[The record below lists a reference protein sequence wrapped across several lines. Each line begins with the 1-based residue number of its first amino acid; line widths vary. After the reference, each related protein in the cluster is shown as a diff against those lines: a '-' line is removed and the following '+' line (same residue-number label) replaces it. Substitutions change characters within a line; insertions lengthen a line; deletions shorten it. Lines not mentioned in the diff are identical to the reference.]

1 MSFIW
6 HAFDYSFKLVC
17 ILVTI
22 FMVSWFAIRPYFKNE
37 DATAISFKSFYSEP
51 YLVYPSASVCFTSPY
66 EGERLKITSNIS
78 RISDYGDFLS
88 GEGDSWNK
96 DLFDVD
102 FKNVS
107 LKPLDYIL
115 GYKMKYWNMT
125 EITKLYNETNNLVQ
139 PTIRLIMPNMICY
152 GIDLKMTKETI
163 MSGIII
169 KTNIFPNMIRPSHV
183 DDPFLMN
190 RGLNVIL
197 HYPNQLLNTKWW
209 KSDWPTRS
217 DQASK
222 SFSIVYDIRG
232 VEVIRLR
239 NKRGETCYDDIKYDY
254 DSEVFKEILD
264 NAECKPP
271 YTSLRDDLKICD
283 DQSKMK
289 EINQNHSKLFSG
301 LHLGFKPCNLLVKV
315 NYEVTEIDTEET
327 DPASFTINFNYKDD
341 QIKVIQMVRAYD
353 LGALVGN
360 VGGYI
365 GLFLGYTLMMIPEI
379 LKRIGQF
386 CAENSNTR
394 TQVMQN
400 NDSVVEEQVDIDR
413 LKFQI
418 RSLEKRIDEIQS

>member
-6 HAFDYSFKLVC
+6 HAFDYSFKLTC

-22 FMVSWFAIRPYFKNE
+22 FMVVWFGIRPYLKNE
-37 DATAISFKSFYSEP
+37 DATAISFKSFYTEAD
-51 YLVYPSASVCFTSPY
+51 LVYPSASVCFTSPY
-66 EGERLKITSNIS
+66 EGQELKMTNNITS
-78 RISDYGDFLS
+78 ISDYTDFLS
-88 GEGDSWNK
+88 GKGDPWNK

-115 GYKMKYWNMT
+115 GYKMKYRNMT
-125 EITKLYNETNNLVQ
+125 EITKLYNESKTFVI

-169 KTNIFPNMIRPSHV
+169 KTNIFSNMIRPSHV
-183 DDPFLMN
+183 DPSSMN

-239 NKRGETCYDDIKYDY
+239 NKRGEICNDDINYDY

-271 YTSLRDDLKICD
+271 YTSLRDDLKTCD
-283 DQSKMK
+283 DQSKLK
-289 EINQNHSKLFSG
+289 KINQNHFKLFSG
-301 LHLGFKPCNLLVKV
+301 LHLGFKPCKLLVKV

-379 LKRIGQF
+379 LKRIGKF
-386 CAENSNTR
+386 CADNSNIR

-400 NDSVVEEQVDIDR
+400 NDSVVEKQIDIDR
-413 LKFQI
+413 LRFQI

>member
-6 HAFDYSFKLVC
+6 HAFDYSFKLAC

-22 FMVSWFAIRPYFKNE
+22 FMVVWFGIRPYLKNE
-37 DATAISFKSFYSEP
+37 DATAISFKSFYTTAD
-51 YLVYPSASVCFTSPY
+51 LVYPSASVCFTSPY
-66 EGERLKITSNIS
+66 ESEKLKITNNETS
-78 RISDYGDFLS
+78 ISDYSDFLS

-96 DLFDVD
+96 DLFEVD

-107 LKPLDYIL
+107 LNPLDYIL
-115 GYKMKYWNMT
+115 GYKMKYRNMT
-125 EITKLYNETNNLVQ
+125 EITKIYNENNNVVK
-139 PTIRLIMPNMICY
+139 PTIRLIMPNMVCY
-152 GIDLKMTKETI
+152 GIDLEMTKETI

-169 KTNIFPNMIRPSHV
+169 KTSIFPNMIRPSHV
-183 DDPFLMN
+183 DDPFSMN

-209 KSDWPTRS
+209 KSNWPTRS

-239 NKRGETCYDDIKYDY
+239 NKRGEICHDDVNYDY

-264 NAECKPP
+264 NAKCKPP
-271 YTSLRDDLKICD
+271 YTLLRDDLKICD

-289 EINQNHSKLFSG
+289 EIHQKHFKLFSG
-301 LHLGFKPCNLLVKV
+301 LHLGYKPCNLLVKV

-327 DPASFTINFNYKDD
+327 DPANFTINFNYKDD

-379 LKRIGQF
+379 LRRLAKF
-386 CAENSNTR
+386 CADDSNTR
-394 TQVMQN
+394 TQDM
-400 NDSVVEEQVDIDR
+400 
-413 LKFQI
+413 
-418 RSLEKRIDEIQS
+418 

>member
-6 HAFDYSFKLVC
+6 RAFDYSFKLAL

-22 FMVSWFAIRPYFKNE
+22 FMVLWFGIRPYLKNE
-37 DATAISFKSFYSEP
+37 DATAISFKSFYTEAD
-51 YLVYPSASVCFTSPY
+51 LVYPSASVCFTSPY
-66 EGERLKITSNIS
+66 EGEQLKMTNNNTST
-78 RISDYGDFLS
+78 SDYSDFLS

-96 DLFDVD
+96 DLFEVD

-115 GYKMKYWNMT
+115 GYKMKSRNMT
-125 EITKLYNETNNLVQ
+125 EITKLYNENNNLVQ
-139 PTIRLIMPNMICY
+139 PTIRLIMPNMVCY

-169 KTNIFPNMIRPSHV
+169 KTNIFPNMTRPSHV
-183 DDPFLMN
+183 EDPFAMN

-209 KSDWPTRS
+209 KSSWPTRS

-239 NKRGETCYDDIKYDY
+239 NKRGEICHDDINYDY

-264 NAECKPP
+264 NAECRPP
-271 YTSLRDDLKICD
+271 YTSLRDDLKMCD

-289 EINQNHSKLFSG
+289 KINQDHFNLFSG
-301 LHLGFKPCNLLVKV
+301 LHLRYNPCNLLVKV
-315 NYEVTEIDTEET
+315 NYEVTEIDTE
-327 DPASFTINFNYKDD
+327 S
-341 QIKVIQMVRAYD
+341 
-353 LGALVGN
+353 
-360 VGGYI
+360 
-365 GLFLGYTLMMIPEI
+365 
-379 LKRIGQF
+379 
-386 CAENSNTR
+386 
-394 TQVMQN
+394 
-400 NDSVVEEQVDIDR
+400 
-413 LKFQI
+413 
-418 RSLEKRIDEIQS
+418 